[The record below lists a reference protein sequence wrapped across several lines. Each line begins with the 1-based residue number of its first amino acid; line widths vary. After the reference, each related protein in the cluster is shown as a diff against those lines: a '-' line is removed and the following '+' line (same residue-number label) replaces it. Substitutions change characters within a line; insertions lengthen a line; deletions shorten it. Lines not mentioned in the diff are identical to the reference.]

1 MIHFK
6 IKNKVSS
13 NRKTKKPRPSGGRKR
28 VPSRS
33 WGMIWNIIINI
44 SDMAFNFSCS
54 RLTFNLSVWVYLQRN
69 RSIIFHLKTKEHL
82 EFRVL
87 LHFQFASLPISVE
100 YTVKLV
106 WITPQ
111 WVSLEHATSR
121 CGVREVGWVGNARNM
136 LFWQIDSIKGFVNYT
151 FVGSGGLINS
161 HFQIPLTMKFYLYS
175 NEN

>member
-111 WVSLEHATSR
+111 WVSLEHATCYLKMWGEGSWMGGQCKKYVVLTNWQHQR
-121 CGVREVGWVGNARNM
+121 ICKLHLCRELG
-136 LFWQIDSIKGFVNYT
+136 
-151 FVGSGGLINS
+151 IN
-161 HFQIPLTMKFYLYS
+161 
-175 NEN
+175 